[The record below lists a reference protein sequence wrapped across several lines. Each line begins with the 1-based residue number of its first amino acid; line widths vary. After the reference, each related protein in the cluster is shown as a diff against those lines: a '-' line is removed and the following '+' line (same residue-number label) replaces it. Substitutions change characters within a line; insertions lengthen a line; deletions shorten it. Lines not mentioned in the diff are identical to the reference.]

1 MEPSSNAFSVVRLIL
16 SQLEDSLKRYDEL
29 YKHPKHGVNGSNEV
43 RINSSYPSFPG
54 RAFNECLAKGGHF
67 GPKMYNSYEREARD
81 YRTQI
86 RAYHRLLTLTEPLLD
101 PTERDVLTQ
110 KIDELK
116 RQFPQAVSCMTL
128 YA

>member
-43 RINSSYPSFPG
+43 RINSPYPPSSRRPFD
-54 RAFNECLAKGGHF
+54 ECLGKGGHF
-67 GPKMYNSYEREARD
+67 GPKMYNSYDREGRD

-86 RAYHRLLTLTEPLLD
+86 RAYYRLLMLTESLLD

-116 RQFPQAVSCMTL
+116 RQFPEAVCCMTL
-128 YA
+128 Y